1 MYAEDR
7 LAQLIQLT
15 SLHTDFVVRIG
26 ARRWLDERASQ
37 GEIDNNSDPVMLQER
52 RLRERIVGWQP
63 SCAAEA
69 REKLNHLARFVA
81 ATGVSF
87 DTATL
92 EFIRQ
97 SVSFSSRP
105 FGEGEKFIF
114 EDRNNAAQTRHHPTS

>member
-7 LAQLIQLT
+7 LAQLTQLT
-15 SLHTDFVVRIG
+15 SLHTDFVVQIG
-26 ARRWLDERASQ
+26 AGRWRDERASQ

-52 RLRERIVGWQP
+52 RLREMIVAWQP

-69 REKLNHLARFVA
+69 REKLNHLARFVT

-92 EFIRQ
+92 EFIRR

-105 FGEGEKFIF
+105 FSDGESIF
-114 EDRNNAAQTRHHPTS
+114 EDRNNAAQSRHDATS